1 MRSVR
6 LLLLFA
12 GIALAVGATA
22 QAQDWSTIKGQVVFK
37 NGPKPEAITPTND
50 KAHCESKGPL
60 LSTLYSVNE
69 KNGGF
74 RNVVVWLR
82 IDDNAKEKRKAPFPT
97 DKIKPELAKA
107 VPVVRVIDQPCCQFE
122 PRLIAARAGDKLVVK
137 NSSPVGHNIKMD
149 GVGPL
154 EFNVNLPAGG
164 KHEINGGLIAE
175 FSPISFS
182 CNVHPWM
189 NGRLRIFDH
198 PYFAVTDNDGKY
210 EIKDAPVGKWS
221 LVVWHQEGFH
231 MGIPGAYGTT
241 IEVKGAVTEVPP
253 VAFEFVVVKP

>member
-74 RNVVVWLR
+74 RNIVVWLR
-82 IDDNAKEKRKAPFPT
+82 VDDAKNHKAPFPIE
-97 DKIKPELAKA
+97 KIKPDLVKVA
-107 VPVVRVIDQPCCQFE
+107 PVERVIDQPCCQFE
-122 PRLIAARAGDKLVVK
+122 PRILAVRAGDTLIVK
-137 NSSPVGHNIKMD
+137 NSAPVGHNIKFNGD
-149 GVGPL
+149 GDL
-154 EFNVNLPAGG
+154 SFNTNLPPAGVY
-164 KHEINGGLIAE
+164 KIKNGLVAE
-175 FSPISFS
+175 YGAISFE

-189 NGRLRIFDH
+189 
-198 PYFAVTDNDGKY
+198 
-210 EIKDAPVGKWS
+210 
-221 LVVWHQEGFH
+221 
-231 MGIPGAYGTT
+231 
-241 IEVKGAVTEVPP
+241 KGQGNRT
-253 VAFEFVVVKP
+253 